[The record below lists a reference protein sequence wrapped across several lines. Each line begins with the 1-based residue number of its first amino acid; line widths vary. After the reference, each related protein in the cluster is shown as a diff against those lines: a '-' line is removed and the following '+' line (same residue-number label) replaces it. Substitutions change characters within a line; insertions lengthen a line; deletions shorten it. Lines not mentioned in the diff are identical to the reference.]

1 MHAELS
7 AERTLWAQADRIGA
21 GAADPLGVDGVK
33 TTYVRNEEI
42 YGEGEPGTFVYRVL
56 SGVARTY
63 RILADGRR
71 QISEF
76 FLPGDVF
83 GLEAGVDHS
92 LSAEAVSDCVLV
104 AIRRSHLAERAN
116 QDSATAQKLWSL
128 TLHHLGRSEEHMLL
142 LGRKNASERVAW
154 FLLDMAKRIPAQGQV
169 DLPMSRQ
176 DIADYLGLTIETVSR
191 TMTQLQDD
199 DLIALP
205 TCRRVMLSNRMGLSH
220 LAA

>member
-21 GAADPLGVDGVK
+21 GTVDPLGVDGVK